1 MVKADLFCSSVAA
14 ASVLAKVERDAMM
27 VALAAEVPGY
37 AWELNKGYSAPEHF
51 AALESRGPTVHHRR
65 SWRLP
70 GVSSPDA
77 GHRAVGGTGV
87 PESPLMHD
95 DGADRAFGR
104 SMAEAV
110 TGRGSHRAGQSMSEV
125 VNEL

>member
-27 VALAAEVPGY
+27 VALAVEVPGY

-51 AALESRGPTVHHRR
+51 AALKCRGPSVHHRR

-70 GVSSPDA
+70 GLAA
-77 GHRAVGGTGV
+77 GAGPVMDDDVGSV
-87 PESPLMHD
+87 RIES
-95 DGADRAFGR
+95 GGGR
-104 SMAEAV
+104 
-110 TGRGSHRAGQSMSEV
+110 
-125 VNEL
+125 